1 LGAWSVVRGAKPSG
15 GDGTGLVPLPQK
27 TITST
32 EFVFCVHFEFSA
44 STSNF
49 RQRNFLNRFKETIHR
64 VLRQRQDG
72 KYFHAT
78 DAYLMFRAVFLS
90 VGKFLCAVKS
100 LNYFASQIKFRL
112 IVTIFG
118 TSKEKAALS
127 NHPLL
132 FLQPRLQ
139 FQCLEIV
146 SLFMDHPCGRDLL
159 FGPSVCRIT

>member
-1 LGAWSVVRGAKPSG
+1 
-15 GDGTGLVPLPQK
+15 
-27 TITST
+27 
-32 EFVFCVHFEFSA
+32 
-44 STSNF
+44 
-49 RQRNFLNRFKETIHR
+49 
-64 VLRQRQDG
+64 
-72 KYFHAT
+72 
-78 DAYLMFRAVFLS
+78 MFRAVFLS

-146 SLFMDHPCGRDLL
+146 SLFMDHPCARDLL
-159 FGPSVCRIT
+159 FGPSVCRITWSSFCERSSQKRCSPSGWEEIFAQKVARKIFGQIWGNSSKKPFAPLKIYLLLHALWWGWFQPIAVIITAQ